1 MLSTRKEIKYKVVD
15 GKKYLE
21 DEFININFIMEDL
34 NCSMGTAYQII
45 RKANELFLK
54 ENKIEFIMRG
64 RTTLRY
70 YYKLNGLSGEF
81 I

>member
-1 MLSTRKEIKYKVVD
+1 MLSSRKDIKFRIVD
-15 GKKYLE
+15 GKKCLE
-21 DEFININFIMEDL
+21 DEFINVKFVMEDL
-34 NCSMGTAYQII
+34 ECSAGTAYQII
-45 RKANELFLK
+45 RKANKLFYK
-54 ENKIEFIMRG
+54 ETKSEFIMIG

>member
-34 NCSMGTAYQII
+34 DCSTGKAYEII
-45 RKANELFLK
+45 KKANKLFLE
-54 ENKIEFIMRG
+54 ENKIGFIMRG

-70 YYKLNGLSGEF
+70 YYKLNGLSGQF